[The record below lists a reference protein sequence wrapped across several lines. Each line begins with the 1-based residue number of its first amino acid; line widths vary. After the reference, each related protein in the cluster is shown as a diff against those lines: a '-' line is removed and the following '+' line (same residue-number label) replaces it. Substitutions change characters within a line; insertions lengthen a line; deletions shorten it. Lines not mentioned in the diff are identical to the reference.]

1 MLDTVTC
8 WLQAAGREPRL
19 TDEELIILSRTIQSS
34 SSGKVSKRAGQRALD
49 RVIRANLRLIVTV
62 MRKRFS
68 WISLRGP
75 LAADCLQEGSIG
87 LRSAALRYQHQKG
100 YRFSTYA
107 AQWIAK
113 EIGEYLRDRHRM
125 IRVPLDCHSVAY
137 TARKLAARSAA
148 RNGTA
153 GSIAL
158 EEVASSLQKP
168 LDTVRQYLQAFRST
182 DCMSAN
188 QQVQSEEGQELLQF
202 LADPH
207 QDYDEQQ
214 DQRAER
220 IGTVLQAVFDGLG
233 LSARERAIVC
243 KRQLY
248 TVPVTFRELGRTYGV
263 TSAAIRC
270 QYHRLMERIQCQ
282 LQRADVSLTHILSE
296 V

>member
-1 MLDTVTC
+1 MTC

-19 TDEELIILSRTIQSS
+19 SADELIILSRTIQDSN
-34 SSGKVSKRAGQRALD
+34 SGKASRRAGQRAVH
-49 RVIRANLRLIVTV
+49 RVIRANLRLIVDV
-62 MRKRFS
+62 MRKRFA

-87 LRSAALRYQHQKG
+87 LRTAALRYEPQRG
-100 YRFSTYA
+100 YHFSTYA
-107 AQWIAK
+107 GHWIYK
-113 EIGEYLRDRHRM
+113 EIAEFLRDRHRM
-125 IRVPLDCHSVAY
+125 IRVPAECHSVAY
-137 TARKLAARSAA
+137 TARKLAAQSAA
-148 RNGTA
+148 RTG

-168 LDTVRQYLQAFRST
+168 LDTVSDYMRAYRST

-188 QQVQSEEGQELLQF
+188 QPSQSDDGQELLQC
-202 LADPH
+202 LADTR
-207 QDYDEQQ
+207 QGYDEQQ

-220 IGTVLQAVFDGLG
+220 IGTILQAVFDGLD
-233 LSARERAIVC
+233 LSERERDIVR

-248 TVPVTFRELGRTYGV
+248 SEPVTFRELGKTYGV

-270 QYHRLMERIQCQ
+270 QYHRLMERIQSQ
-282 LQRADVSLTHILSE
+282 LQRADVSLGHILSQ